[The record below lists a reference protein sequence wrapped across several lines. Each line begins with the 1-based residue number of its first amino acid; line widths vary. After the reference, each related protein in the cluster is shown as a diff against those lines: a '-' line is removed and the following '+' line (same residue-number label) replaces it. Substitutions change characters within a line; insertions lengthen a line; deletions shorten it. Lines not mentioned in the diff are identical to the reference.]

1 MPAEVVA
8 ETSVSSSPSTK
19 ALPPPSSTRLE
30 WMWHE
35 LPMSFSDG
43 FAMNVAEMP
52 LRKAISLTP
61 FL

>member
-1 MPAEVVA
+1 
-8 ETSVSSSPSTK
+8 
-19 ALPPPSSTRLE
+19 
-30 WMWHE
+30 MWQE

-43 FAMNVAEMP
+43 FAMKLAEIS